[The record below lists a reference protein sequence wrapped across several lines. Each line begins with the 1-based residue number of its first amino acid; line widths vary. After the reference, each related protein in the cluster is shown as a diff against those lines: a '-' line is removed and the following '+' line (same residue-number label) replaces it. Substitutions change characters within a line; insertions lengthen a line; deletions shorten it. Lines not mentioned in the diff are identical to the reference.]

1 MIDWPLDLNIIRRQS
16 LSNTFGMV
24 RRRAD
29 GTPKAHQGFDL
40 FAEIG
45 TPCYAIADGKVALIY
60 VSKDYGNV
68 LVCSFTHDGK
78 TLYAAYAHMGKITV
92 TQGASLKRG
101 DKVGETGQSGNAQGM
116 RGPDQHLHFEIRTE
130 PRPGMGLSGRMSPIK
145 VFGVCPL
152 HTAIKR
158 NAA

>member
-1 MIDWPLDLNIIRRQS
+1 MIDWPLDSNVIRRNS
-16 LSNTFGMV
+16 DNNTYGPV
-24 RRRAD
+24 RMNSA
-29 GTPKAHQGFDL
+29 GNVQPHQGWDF
-40 FAEIG
+40 FAEVG

-68 LVCSFTHDGK
+68 LVASFTHEGQ

-92 TQGASLKRG
+92 NQGAALKRG
-101 DKVGETGQSGNAQGM
+101 DKVGLTGESGNARGM

-130 PRPGMGLSGRMSPIK
+130 PRPGMGLAGRMSPMR
-145 VFGVCPL
+145 VFGICPL

-158 NAA
+158 TAL